1 LPQGYDTLVGERG
14 LKFSGGEKQRMAIA
28 RVLLKNPPILIFDEA
43 TSALDSYSE
52 KMVQKAINT
61 LSKKTSTL
69 VIAHRLSTIVDADK
83 IIVLDNG
90 RVQESGTH
98 TQLLKAKG
106 EYAKLWQIQI
116 SE

>member
-1 LPQGYDTLVGERG
+1 VPTG
-14 LKFSGGEKQRMAIA
+14 
-28 RVLLKNPPILIFDEA
+28 
-43 TSALDSYSE
+43 
-52 KMVQKAINT
+52 INAGV
-61 LSKKTSTL
+61 ST
-69 VIAHRLSTIVDADK
+69 APHRLSTIVDADK